1 MRYYAPSYYSSFA
14 CIGGKC
20 THTCCAGW
28 EIDIDEDT
36 LERYRAM
43 QGPTG
48 ELIRSHIDES
58 GETPCFRMTEENRC
72 PFLNPDGLCS
82 LIISEGENVL
92 CQICTDHP
100 RFRNFFADSEEI
112 GLGMCCEA
120 AVRLI
125 LTWPEPVDLELID
138 DDGYDDPES
147 EEEQELLDLRDQLI
161 SSVQSRMHPVAERVR
176 KLIESAGIPLDP
188 LDYEYWA
195 EFLLTLERLDDAWAD
210 RLEELRQHADCSEDI
225 LSSDEWELAFEQ
237 LMVYFLY
244 RHIPA
249 ALTDGDAIGRMV
261 CCALMWALVRRLCA
275 VHYAIRG
282 SLVLEDM
289 VQISRMCSSEIEYS
303 DVNMDEILAR
313 LNI

>member
-1 MRYYAPSYYSSFA
+1 MRYYAPSYYSAFS

-43 QGPTG
+43 EGPTG
-48 ELIRSHIDES
+48 ELIRAHIDES

-72 PFLNPDGLCS
+72 PFLNKDSLCD
-82 LIISEGENVL
+82 LIISEGEDVL

-161 SSVQSRMHPVAERVR
+161 SSMQSRMHPVAERVR
-176 KLIESAGIPLDP
+176 RLIESAGLPLDP
-188 LDYEYWA
+188 LNYEDWA

-210 RLEELRQHADCSEDI
+210 RLEELRQNADCSEDI

-261 CCALMWALVRRLCA
+261 CCVLMWALVRRLCA
-275 VHYAIRG
+275 VHYALHG

-289 VQISRMCSSEIEYS
+289 VQLSRLCSSEIEYS

>member
-28 EIDIDEDT
+28 EIDIDGDT

-161 SSVQSRMHPVAERVR
+161 FSMQSRMHPVAERVR
-176 KLIESAGIPLDP
+176 KLIESAGLPLDP

-275 VHYAIRG
+275 VHYAIHG

>member
-36 LERYRAM
+36 LECYRAM

-82 LIISEGENVL
+82 LIISEGEDVL

-161 SSVQSRMHPVAERVR
+161 SSMQSRMHPVAERVR

-195 EFLLTLERLDDAWAD
+195 EFLLTLERLDDAWAN
-210 RLEELRQHADCSEDI
+210 RLEELRHHADCSEDI

-275 VHYAIRG
+275 VHYAIHG

>member
-28 EIDIDEDT
+28 EIDIDGDT

-161 SSVQSRMHPVAERVR
+161 SSMQSRMHPVAERVQ
-176 KLIESAGIPLDP
+176 KLIECAGLPLDP

-275 VHYAIRG
+275 VHYAIHG

>member
-14 CIGGKC
+14 CIGEKC

-72 PFLNPDGLCS
+72 PFLNQEGLCN
-82 LIISEGENVL
+82 LIISEGEDVL

-161 SSVQSRMHPVAERVR
+161 SSMQSRMHPVAERVR

-195 EFLLTLERLDDAWAD
+195 EFLLTLERLDDAWAG
-210 RLEELRQHADCSEDI
+210 RLEELRQNADCSEDI

-237 LMVYFLY
+237 LMVYLLY
-244 RHIPA
+244 RHINA
-249 ALTDGDAIGRMV
+249 DDYDLCGRIAY
-261 CCALMWALVRRLCA
+261 CILIWKLVRARHGDREFDSLCELWRL
-275 VHYAIRG
+275 Y
-282 SLVLEDM
+282 
-289 VQISRMCSSEIEYS
+289 SSEIEYS
-303 DVNMDEILAR
+303 DENMTAIIDELHLLYPEI
-313 LNI
+313 

>member
-1 MRYYAPSYYSSFA
+1 MRYYAPSYYSAFS
-14 CIGGKC
+14 CIGGQC

-28 EIDIDEDT
+28 EIDIDEDS
-36 LERYRAM
+36 LERYRTM
-43 QGPTG
+43 PGKTG
-48 ELIRSHIDES
+48 EMLRAHIDES
-58 GETPCFRMTEENRC
+58 GETPCFRMTKENRC
-72 PFLNPDGLCS
+72 PFLNQDGLCD
-82 LIISEGENVL
+82 LILSEGEDVL

-161 SSVQSRMHPVAERVR
+161 SSVQSRMHPIEERVR

-195 EFLLTLERLDDAWAD
+195 EFLLTLERLDDAWAN
-210 RLEELRQHADCSEDI
+210 RLEELRKNADCSEDV
-225 LSSDEWELAFEQ
+225 LASDEWELAFEQ

-244 RHIPA
+244 RHIPSA
-249 ALTDGDAIGRMV
+249 MTDGDAIGRLV
-261 CCALMWALVRRLCA
+261 CCALMWAIIRRLCA
-275 VHYAIRG
+275 VHHAVHG
-282 SLVLEDM
+282 SLSMEDM